1 MSGSCMSRAAALVGI
16 HVRMPFQHYDQ
27 DANLTRAEEESDH
40 LLSHEIL
47 DLSINKYMPESES
60 SNRVMVVVDS
70 SHETQGAL
78 EWLLSHTAQNR
89 GMIILLH
96 VANATKDREM
106 DQRVYH
112 LLQAT
117 KNMCQLRR
125 PEVHVDII
133 IRQGKEKGA
142 VIVEAAEQLR
152 VSLLI
157 LGRRNEPFW
166 HLWIWMRKA
175 TQSNVVDYCF
185 QNANCMT
192 VAVRKSKKCG
202 GYLITTKHHKN
213 FWLLA

>member
-1 MSGSCMSRAAALVGI
+1 MAAFTHGSK
-16 HVRMPFQHYDQ
+16 PWYDHS
-27 DANLTRAEEESDH
+27 LTCCQCHQRYLIPLH
-40 LLSHEIL
+40 NQQLSHFL
-47 DLSINKYMPESES
+47 
-60 SNRVMVVVDS
+60 
-70 SHETQGAL
+70 T
-78 EWLLSHTAQNR
+78 
-89 GMIILLH
+89 IIT
-96 VANATKDREM
+96 NIIPFSDREM

-175 TQSNVVDYCF
+175 TQSNVVVYCF